1 MDGGDD
7 QTQTQT
13 TTRTHSLPSLATTP
27 PHAHEAAVRC
37 RTDKV
42 VCLPVERGE
51 LPTVCLVVEQ
61 SHGLV
66 DCRAC
71 GTGAWLRWLEEDV
84 VPLSE
89 YQSEIG
95 FRWRVD
101 DDNARRPIRG
111 RTEAVQAGEKYWT
124 D

>member
-1 MDGGDD
+1 MI
-7 QTQTQT
+7 
-13 TTRTHSLPSLATTP
+13 RRKRRREP
-27 PHAHEAAVRC
+27 VRF
-37 RTDKV
+37 RQGDKV

-51 LPTVCLVVEQ
+51 LPTVCVVVEQ

-71 GTGAWLRWLEEDV
+71 GTGAWLRWSEEDV

-95 FRWRVD
+95 YRWRVD
-101 DDNARRPIRG
+101 DDNARRPIRT
-111 RTEAVQAGEKYWT
+111 RTDPVTTDDDGGGGAVQYDASLHHT
-124 D
+124 RRRIPPF

>member
-1 MDGGDD
+1 MIKPKRKRRREHIRFREG
-7 QTQTQT
+7 
-13 TTRTHSLPSLATTP
+13 
-27 PHAHEAAVRC
+27 
-37 RTDKV
+37 DKV
-42 VCLPVERGE
+42 VYLPVERGE
-51 LPTVCLVVEQ
+51 LPTVCLVAEQ

-71 GTGAWLRWLEEDV
+71 GTGAWLRWSEEDV

-101 DDNARRPIRG
+101 DDNARRLIRG

>member
-1 MDGGDD
+1 
-7 QTQTQT
+7 
-13 TTRTHSLPSLATTP
+13 
-27 PHAHEAAVRC
+27 
-37 RTDKV
+37 
-42 VCLPVERGE
+42 
-51 LPTVCLVVEQ
+51 
-61 SHGLV
+61 
-66 DCRAC
+66 
-71 GTGAWLRWLEEDV
+71 

-89 YQSEIG
+89 YQSEVG

>member
-1 MDGGDD
+1 MIKPKRKRRREPIRFHRG
-7 QTQTQT
+7 
-13 TTRTHSLPSLATTP
+13 
-27 PHAHEAAVRC
+27 
-37 RTDKV
+37 DKV

-101 DDNARRPIRG
+101 DDNARRQIRG
-111 RTEAVQAGEKYWT
+111 RTEAMQAGERYWT